1 MSSFSKK
8 DPEIPKLSN
17 NTKSKL
23 ELSSIT
29 NIKKIGSVIIYNVT
43 INTLR
48 INALSSKLD
57 YLPNSEMFDISI
69 ITETKVDYMY
79 LISQFHQDGYSM
91 QYKLDRNGNGG
102 GVIIYVREYIPS
114 NFLRKY
120 LFQNDIEGRFVEIN
134 FSKSN

>member
-1 MSSFSKK
+1 MSSF
-8 DPEIPKLSN
+8 PEKNPEVPKLSKS
-17 NTKSKL
+17 TKSKP
-23 ELSSIT
+23 ELSGIT
-29 NIKKIGSVIIYNVT
+29 NIKKIGSVIIYNVIIST
-43 INTLR
+43 HS

-57 YLPNSEMFDISI
+57 DLPNSEMFDISI
-69 ITETKVDYMY
+69 IRETKVDYVY
-79 LISQFHQDGYSM
+79 LISQFHLDGYSM

>member
-1 MSSFSKK
+1 
-8 DPEIPKLSN
+8 
-17 NTKSKL
+17 
-23 ELSSIT
+23 
-29 NIKKIGSVIIYNVT
+29 
-43 INTLR
+43 
-48 INALSSKLD
+48 
-57 YLPNSEMFDISI
+57 MFDISI

-114 NFLRKY
+114 RFLRKY

>member
-1 MSSFSKK
+1 
-8 DPEIPKLSN
+8 
-17 NTKSKL
+17 
-23 ELSSIT
+23 
-29 NIKKIGSVIIYNVT
+29 
-43 INTLR
+43 
-48 INALSSKLD
+48 
-57 YLPNSEMFDISI
+57 
-69 ITETKVDYMY
+69 
-79 LISQFHQDGYSM
+79 M